1 MMLLSKT
8 VAALERQS
16 VFDAGVPFPL
26 CGKPFQFLFK
36 NSDVSFTAQLFR
48 KVFVMHILPKSPTW
62 VCSSPLPSAPPHN
75 AQSVIMFYH
84 IPSQHLRHGT
94 QMGCFAGL
102 PAPSRQSPVLMGLAQ
117 GLTTEAL
124 GKCWTKC
131 LLLLPKHKACT
142 NELIYSSCCPGL
154 PKGQARIKCCYFFSP
169 FPLVRLFF
177 LRHNLKA
184 GTYLWNGKWSQ
195 SHIYIAPK
203 LFPRAVVLQVWS
215 PNSSDSIT
223 WGLVTLANY
232 WTPPQISW
240 IGTVGVF

>member
-1 MMLLSKT
+1 MIFLNCSSVYHKCKLVNKAYKYLCAMMLLSKT

-142 NELIYSSCCPGL
+142 NELIYSTWEVVA
-154 PKGQARIKCCYFFSP
+154 QAYQK
-169 FPLVRLFF
+169 VR
-177 LRHNLKA
+177 
-184 GTYLWNGKWSQ
+184 
-195 SHIYIAPK
+195 P
-203 LFPRAVVLQVWS
+203 V
-215 PNSSDSIT
+215 
-223 WGLVTLANY
+223 
-232 WTPPQISW
+232 
-240 IGTVGVF
+240 